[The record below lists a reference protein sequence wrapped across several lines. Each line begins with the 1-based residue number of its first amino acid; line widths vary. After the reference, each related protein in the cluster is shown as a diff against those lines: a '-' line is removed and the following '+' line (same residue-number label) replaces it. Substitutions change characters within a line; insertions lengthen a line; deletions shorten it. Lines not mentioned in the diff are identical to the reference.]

1 MRLAIGNGSGWEF
14 VNGRWADGPDGAL
27 VPVDGPREDAG
38 AALQGYRF
46 AFFRGLAAGG
56 GPCAAGGGPCAAGD
70 LSARFRFRQA
80 AHSDVGLVFR
90 AAGRSRFHVV
100 HFPCCGQA
108 HRAQHF
114 WAACSRMDGDGYLRT
129 VKLAMV
135 PRVNSFAGT
144 WHEASVRVTGGR
156 LSVLVDGRGSFE
168 ADGLEPSS
176 GAVGLLLFNGA
187 EVRGVEVEASS
198 GGGAAAWGAA
208 GGEGWDEAAPSP
220 NWFHPVPTRE
230 FGSWQKPHDLVR
242 TPGGDLA
249 LSFAGNE
256 GYGTVPRFHLVRSS
270 DGGRTW
276 SRPEFWWS
284 KQEEW
289 DGSHRALHV
298 FPDGKLRCVTFG
310 PRLSSITLEDTRDDG
325 RSWCDARA
333 ARIGELPPRTKLN
346 LGPQVFCNLRDGSM
360 LLLAYGGRDEA
371 EGGSSIYTWGAT
383 HCQAFASRSTDCGL
397 SWSAPVNVDGARD
410 PATGRPIDGNY
421 DLTEVCA
428 AQATDGKLVALVRP
442 VYSPWM
448 WETWSEDGGAS
459 WGPCV
464 RGPFPGYATPNMLR
478 TASGTLLV
486 AHRLPGLTVNA
497 SRDGGR
503 TWDAG
508 TMIDSSIWAM
518 GSMVEVAPDL
528 VLYVHFDSFES
539 LMRAQFFRVTAGGLE
554 PAGRSPAELGTAG
567 RRP

>member
-1 MRLAIGNGSGWEF
+1 MTSMRMTIGDGTGWEF
-14 VNGRWADGPDGAL
+14 SNGRWTDGPDGAL

-46 AFFRGLAAGG
+46 AFFRGLVANG
-56 GPCAAGGGPCAAGD
+56 

-80 AHSDVGLVFR
+80 AHSDVGLIFR

-114 WAACSRMDGDGYLRT
+114 WAAVSRIDGDGYLRT

-135 PRVNSFAGT
+135 QRVDSYAGP
-144 WHEASVRVTGGR
+144 WHEASVRVSGGR
-156 LSVLVDGRGSFE
+156 ARVVVDGRGSFE
-168 ADGLEPSS
+168 ADGLESS
-176 GAVGLLLFNGA
+176 TGAVGLLLFNGA
-187 EVRGVEVEASS
+187 EVRGVEVEGEGDGA
-198 GGGAAAWGAA
+198 GAAWSGAPDPA
-208 GGEGWDEAAPSP
+208 P

-230 FGSWQKPHDLVR
+230 FGSWQKPLDLVR
-242 TPGGDLA
+242 TPGGDLL

-256 GYGTVPRFHLVRSS
+256 GYGTVPRFHLVRSP

-284 KQEEW
+284 REDEW
-289 DGSHRALHV
+289 NGGHRALHV
-298 FPDGKLRCVTFG
+298 FPDGKLRCVVFEAG
-310 PRLSSITLEDTRDDG
+310 LSAIDLQETDDDG
-325 RSWCDARA
+325 RSWREARA

-346 LGPQVFCNLRDGSM
+346 LGPQVFCNLRDGST
-360 LLLAYGGRDEA
+360 LLFAYGGRDEK
-371 EGGSSIYTWGAT
+371 EENSSIYTWGST
-383 HCQAFASRSTDCGL
+383 HCQAFASRSADCGL
-397 SWSAPVNVDGARD
+397 TWSTPVSVDGTRD
-410 PATGRPIDGNY
+410 PASGRPVDGNL

-428 AQATDGKLVALVRP
+428 AQAADGAVVALVRP

-448 WETWSEDGGAS
+448 WETWSDDGGAS

-464 RGPFPGYATPNMLR
+464 RGPFPGYAAPNMLR

-497 SRDGGR
+497 SRDGGAS
-503 TWDAG
+503 WDTG

-518 GSMVEVAPDL
+518 GSMLEVAPEL
-528 VLYVHFDSFES
+528 VLYVSFDSFES
-539 LMRAQFFRVTAGGLE
+539 LMRAQFFRVTGRGIE
-554 PAGRSPAELGTAG
+554 PAGRSPAELGTGG
-567 RRP
+567 RQP